1 MYDVVVVKVGDV
13 YRLSCGHEGR
23 VVYVSEEETAFW
35 VQGKRRGCSVC
46 GKGRSSEWTPT
57 TYLMTEE

>member
-1 MYDVVVVKVGDV
+1 MKVGDV

-23 VVYVSEEETAFW
+23 VVYVSEEEASFW